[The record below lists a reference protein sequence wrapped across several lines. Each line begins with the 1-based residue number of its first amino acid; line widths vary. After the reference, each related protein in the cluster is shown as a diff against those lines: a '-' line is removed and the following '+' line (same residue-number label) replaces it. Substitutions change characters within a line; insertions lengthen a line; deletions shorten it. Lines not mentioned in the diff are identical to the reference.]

1 MKTALE
7 NAFIRMDED
16 LSKEALTPVNGQINM
31 KTLSVAMS
39 GTVACVAHID
49 GPHLHVAHVGDCCA
63 VLGKLTLIYVYV
75 YKNLSLKA
83 LQPKQIRGLHEN

>member
-7 NAFIRMDED
+7 NAFIRLDED
-16 LSKEALTPVNGQINM
+16 LSKEALAPVNGRLNM

-49 GPHLHVAHVGDCCA
+49 GPHLHVAHAGDCSA
-63 VLGKLTLIYVYV
+63 VLGKYV
-75 YKNLSLKA
+75 LA
-83 LQPKQIRGLHEN
+83 GLFGILDKCFFL

>member
-7 NAFIRMDED
+7 NAFIRLDD
-16 LSKEALTPVNGQINM
+16 DISREALTPVNGRLSM

-49 GPHLHVAHVGDCCA
+49 GPHLHVAHVGDCSA
-63 VLGKLTLIYVYV
+63 VLGESFTRLNHFQADV
-75 YKNLSLKA
+75 
-83 LQPKQIRGLHEN
+83 